1 MTNMFHLLFSASLI
15 SFASYRL
22 KISLMGGLTKLQ
34 RSKLSLIF
42 LKISFDMFKEY
53 TKMNNFLCQSKV
65 DPWKESDQIWIP
77 RYPVKRNSSEWLIHS
92 VMSYTK
98 SLPHKKLSIQEH
110 CVKSVCIRSYS
121 GPHFLEF

>member
-1 MTNMFHLLFSASLI
+1 MTNMFHLLLSASLI

-77 RYPVKRNSSEWLIHS
+77 
-92 VMSYTK
+92 
-98 SLPHKKLSIQEH
+98 
-110 CVKSVCIRSYS
+110 
-121 GPHFLEF
+121 